1 MLQQAIEERSPK
13 SDIENDIITESE
25 GKNSRRK
32 KPAPEETRKVY
43 KLMRLLPDGK
53 LQTLFI
59 GRETYELGK
68 WYDADAPGMDVLE
81 KQKQDYF
88 YLFDENNNIVDSR
101 PIKYGKKNR
110 ISGLSKKDIE
120 TANENNQRWVAVGR
134 YANGGR
140 KYANMGINGAE
151 GVTDYAMRPGIHA
164 GSLPVMTQIG
174 SGSTR
179 DIRDNNLVW
188 VEGEVAYGNGAP
200 EEAAANGGEI
210 TTHIPVDGGYEKGT
224 SSFVTK
230 GMNWYIS
237 GAFLPKRIMGDVE
250 AREIIDKFNQENGG
264 NVPHDFMRRDGKV
277 FNAETM
283 QLEDAPEGWKESYND
298 GKGKNSRKRDWLRDT
313 IKTDDP
319 EYLFTKEHI
328 ENVRKVAE
336 NIRKQNPLR
345 DKDYSTVVTTH
356 RDTDWIYNIPELK
369 ELVDDGKMSVEEIA
383 EEVADASAL
392 HLRRSKKI
400 VIFADSTKSSKR
412 ISRLVLHEY
421 GHAWLTTLDSSTYTI
436 ITQDFWARANTS
448 KDYADLVDRVKKA
461 YSKDVQPEELLVDAL
476 SRVVTQG
483 ELELMEKNTSNY
495 DKQLIDDYYDYI
507 GHTREDFV
515 DRQEYKATINGTR
528 KNQTSNNET
537 QGRSG
542 LRGVGFPGMGDSR
555 PLDREGETTKSNR
568 RVEDKN
574 PRMRKESPEI
584 SQLRKIDKMYEEGE
598 DGDGKM
604 FLGDDY
610 VDMVKA
616 IYENTDDYDLQ
627 DKLESIITRYEQD
640 KDDWYEYAGRGVDDG
655 IETFVESVRD
665 ILRNA
670 EQGESKNSRKGT
682 DLYRD
687 KEEYK
692 EGQVLDIKGNLDG
705 YTVEGMTM
713 PYNHPETLLEAWRN
727 KHPNYYA
734 FLSDDGRGIEVY
746 PVEGGK
752 TRLEALYSKAR
763 TSKQRQQYAERKA
776 RQMRDRAEST
786 AKPLGV
792 KVNIIEPGTESD
804 ADRLK
809 SKGWYDTNTGEILS
823 RIVPSADLR
832 LV

>member
-101 PIKYGKKNR
+101 PIKYGKSNR

-298 GKGKNSRKRDWLRDT
+298 GKGKNSRKKDEYDDIDEPGVHLANGIRMYRD
-313 IKTDDP
+313 
-319 EYLFTKEHI
+319 EYKGVGSALMTQANTLLKMDA
-328 ENVRKVAE
+328 NK
-336 NIRKQNPLR
+336 
-345 DKDYSTVVTTH
+345 
-356 RDTDWIYNIPELK
+356 K
-369 ELVDDGKMSVEEIA
+369 ELV
-383 EEVADASAL
+383 
-392 HLRRSKKI
+392 KKI
-400 VIFADSTKSSKR
+400 LLFGDYAYLWSSEDGLSFFVEKRLAISPRNRKKIFDYLET
-412 ISRLVLHEY
+412 Y
-421 GHAWLTTLDSSTYTI
+421 GTDPDTETI
-436 ITQDFWARANTS
+436 INAIKRFGDRRRDYRNYLDALKRAGARNHGKLGGKSLGQRRTNTNG
-448 KDYADLVDRVKKA
+448 AGG
-461 YSKDVQPEELLVDAL
+461 DVQVERD
-476 SRVVTQG
+476 
-483 ELELMEKNTSNY
+483 
-495 DKQLIDDYYDYI
+495 
-507 GHTREDFV
+507 
-515 DRQEYKATINGTR
+515 
-528 KNQTSNNET
+528 TSNN
-537 QGRSG
+537 
-542 LRGVGFPGMGDSR
+542 
-555 PLDREGETTKSNR
+555 
-568 RVEDKN
+568 
-574 PRMRKESPEI
+574 
-584 SQLRKIDKMYEEGE
+584 KING
-598 DGDGKM
+598 
-604 FLGDDY
+604 
-610 VDMVKA
+610 
-616 IYENTDDYDLQ
+616 
-627 DKLESIITRYEQD
+627 
-640 KDDWYEYAGRGVDDG
+640 
-655 IETFVESVRD
+655 
-665 ILRNA
+665 
-670 EQGESKNSRKGT
+670 KNSRKGA

-776 RQMRDRAEST
+776 RQMRERAEST

-792 KVNIIEPGTESD
+792 KVNIIEPGTETD

-809 SKGWYDTNTGEILS
+809 SKGWYDTKTGEILS

>member
-43 KLMRLLPDGK
+43 KLMRLFPDGK

-140 KYANMGINGAE
+140 KYANMGINGSE

-298 GKGKNSRKRDWLRDT
+298 GKGKNSRKDFSIAFSRYIPKTKEEKIST
-313 IKTDDP
+313 IKQLIEIAKTVKGRVVRRIVDIVTDRQIQDLKKKGLDIDP
-319 EYLFTKEHI
+319 SYVHSI
-328 ENVRKVAE
+328 ENSSINHSESRHGGKSTPRGNYVALTESDYELIPDILNDYDSIDVSSNKNKVG
-336 NIRKQNPLR
+336 N
-345 DKDYSTVVTTH
+345 TV
-356 RDTDWIYNIPELK
+356 IEYEK
-369 ELVDDGKMSVEEIA
+369 ELPDGTIMYL
-383 EEVADASAL
+383 EEVRTGRKSLALQTIYKIKKGTDSSDGLLHSATTTTPKTPSDNFNSD
-392 HLRRSKKI
+392 SK
-400 VIFADSTKSSKR
+400 DTTKSS
-412 ISRLVLHEY
+412 
-421 GHAWLTTLDSSTYTI
+421 TM
-436 ITQDFWARANTS
+436 Q
-448 KDYADLVDRVKKA
+448 
-461 YSKDVQPEELLVDAL
+461 
-476 SRVVTQG
+476 
-483 ELELMEKNTSNY
+483 EK
-495 DKQLIDDYYDYI
+495 
-507 GHTREDFV
+507 G
-515 DRQEYKATINGTR
+515 
-528 KNQTSNNET
+528 
-537 QGRSG
+537 
-542 LRGVGFPGMGDSR
+542 
-555 PLDREGETTKSNR
+555 
-568 RVEDKN
+568 
-574 PRMRKESPEI
+574 
-584 SQLRKIDKMYEEGE
+584 
-598 DGDGKM
+598 
-604 FLGDDY
+604 
-610 VDMVKA
+610 
-616 IYENTDDYDLQ
+616 
-627 DKLESIITRYEQD
+627 
-640 KDDWYEYAGRGVDDG
+640 
-655 IETFVESVRD
+655 
-665 ILRNA
+665 
-670 EQGESKNSRKGT
+670 KNSRKGA

-792 KVNIIEPGTESD
+792 KVNIIEPGTETD

-809 SKGWYDTNTGEILS
+809 SKGWYDTKTGEILS